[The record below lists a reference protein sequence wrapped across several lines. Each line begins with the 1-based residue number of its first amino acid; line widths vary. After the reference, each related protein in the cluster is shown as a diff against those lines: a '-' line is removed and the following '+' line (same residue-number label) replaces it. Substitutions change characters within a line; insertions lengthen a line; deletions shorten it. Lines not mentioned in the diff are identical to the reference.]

1 MSKSSTTK
9 GVTRKAHPTRQNT
22 ATKVTAK
29 KGRAGRR
36 KTKVTSASASNPYR
50 ITAAHTQVPNS
61 LRSLAEMNVAQTREL
76 YERSK
81 NALQAVFESWEK
93 SFGAASQG
101 TFAFNRRLLDIAERN
116 VSRGFDLATNLVEAK
131 NLSDAMQVQANYW
144 RKHFDELSSQAE
156 EVRLL
161 SRKVAAKV
169 TEPLKAQPKTN

>member
-9 GVTRKAHPTRQNT
+9 GVTRKAHHTRENT

-29 KGRAGRR
+29 KGGAPRR
-36 KTKVTSASASNPYR
+36 KTKVTSARASNPYR
-50 ITAAHTQVPNS
+50 ITAADTQVPNS
-61 LRSLAEMNVAQTREL
+61 FRSLAEMNVAQTREL

-101 TFAFNRRLLDIAERN
+101 AVAFNRRLLDIAERN
-116 VSRGFDLATNLVEAK
+116 VSRGFDLAKNLVEAK
-131 NLSDAMQVQANYW
+131 NLSDAMQVQAKYW

-156 EVRLL
+156 EVRLS

-169 TEPLKAQPKTN
+169 SGPLKA

>member
-1 MSKSSTTK
+1 MRKSSRTK
-9 GVTRKAHPTRQNT
+9 GVTRKAHHTRQNT

-29 KGRAGRR
+29 KGRAAQR
-36 KTKVTSASASNPYR
+36 KTKITSARASNPYR
-50 ITAAHTQVPNS
+50 ITAADAQVPNP
-61 LRSLAEMNVAQTREL
+61 LRSLAEMNVAQSREL

-101 TFAFNRRLLDIAERN
+101 AIAFNRRLLNIAERN
-116 VSRGFDLATNLVEAK
+116 VNMGFDLATNLVEAK

-144 RKHFDELSSQAE
+144 RKHFHELSSQAAE
-156 EVRLL
+156 MRLL
-161 SRKVAAKV
+161 SAKTASKV

>member
-1 MSKSSTTK
+1 MSKASTTK
-9 GVTRKAHPTRQNT
+9 GVTRKARHIRQNT
-22 ATKVTAK
+22 AIKVTAK
-29 KGRAGRR
+29 KGRAAQHT
-36 KTKVTSASASNPYR
+36 TKVTSPRPSNLYR
-50 ITAAHTQVPNS
+50 ITAGDAQAPNS
-61 LRSLAEMNVAQTREL
+61 LRSLAEMNLAQTREL

-101 TFAFNRRLLDIAERN
+101 TVAFNRRLLEIAERN

-144 RKHFDELSSQAE
+144 REHFDELSSQAE

-161 SRKVAAKV
+161 SSKVAAKV
-169 TEPLKAQPKTN
+169 TEPLKAQPKRI

>member
-9 GVTRKAHPTRQNT
+9 GVTRKARHTRQNT

-29 KGRAGRR
+29 KGRAAQR
-36 KTKVTSASASNPYR
+36 KTKVTSASTSNPYR
-50 ITAAHTQVPNS
+50 ITASDTQVPNS
-61 LRSLAEMNVAQTREL
+61 LHSLAEMNVAQTREL

-81 NALQAVFESWEK
+81 NALRAVFESWEK

-101 TFAFNRRLLDIAERN
+101 AVEFNRRLLDIAERN

-161 SRKVAAKV
+161 SRKVATKV